1 MATEYQNSLLR
12 AFIGEEDLATPSS
25 FESIGTTPREN
36 RAESVGLSTQ
46 SLTTLPGPHK
56 YKDIWLQ
63 GVEGG
68 MQQLTADFWRMGG
81 LTSLLLDKP
90 DKVDRRLGRADLLTE
105 SSGRLLGS
113 IEPFEK
119 FLDEP
124 TVDGFLTQFLKGV
137 GQVTP
142 MALSSL
148 AMAFGGWAV
157 GMVGKGVLSVSS
169 QAVSRKLMKD
179 LVQKSVQAK
188 RGLGPSLD
196 ATEQSILNAAYAAV
210 RRIKYPKDK
219 LGRTYNRIDG
229 KYAEQTVRYPELFKY
244 KGKDLPSRAL
254 DFPFGATG
262 FWAGAGAQE
271 YIVGSSQSLHEFQEA
286 GFELTKEEAKAA
298 AALGIPQALIGT
310 LGEYIG
316 AKALFKLAAGD
327 FVATGSA
334 SVGKYMQEF
343 AKGLGQGLFI
353 GGVTE
358 GTAEYLQEELFLQQ
372 RFGIE
377 PEYSP
382 RQANLRR
389 AESAFVGF
397 WAGAGRQAPTSA
409 IARVIGR
416 SRAES
421 GEIERQRADNNEA
434 YTRGGVGI
442 ALPEPIEDLAAQIKA
457 MLTEGV
463 ERNAVWVEFPENA
476 TREQMHKTLG
486 NIRQEAARLLNIE
499 DDELQARL
507 DIQIQPDGS
516 GAFIVDNTNQ
526 QGLELFKEGKAQGF
540 SDEFLQRA
548 LGIFELQ
555 TPEMAVGIRVTD
567 EEGKVIHTQAV
578 SDENAQAAFAKAE
591 KDYPAE
597 KGYTVRQMSKQE
609 IAEDRQAG
617 ILQEEDV
624 FGDEVQRQR
633 EESAIKDLER
643 EAEERAKA
651 VREQQAKERPITVE
665 EPQPQQQGQ
674 QEFDF
679 SDLFVEQESKKE
691 AEKQAAI
698 LSRLEIEKLNE
709 YFDKQDSLEKGI
721 GDNYD
726 NYFSSQPGSGSIATI
741 LKDYNAIRQG
751 EEAEFGNVIVY
762 TNAYG
767 VDTSIGISTV
777 ERILNAPPSER
788 VIKKVNEFKEDMFEI
803 PEGQIEQEIKKETA
817 AQQRDTAREGGDIL
831 SEVGEREETVVKEP
845 TLKKQQVGTQQTI
858 EQTRAEQPDKTYEPA
873 PETYTMDN
881 TKGLPEQDFRK
892 WVEGRKEIKNMF
904 LNTLPEDEAKLYWK
918 NTGRIDLLTNEL
930 LNDYFK
936 LTSSVEGGKDIYRV
950 VQRPDGKFVIV
961 EQDQGRAE
969 RETRSRLLDEVKLAA
984 KIHKSEKARQAH
996 GWSITDPTGQKR
1008 FVYLPRLVQWGQ
1020 HLNRITGDV
1029 GYVEGSK
1036 EFATA
1041 GFDTLIHEL
1050 LDAGYTLEYKGKPID
1065 AAAMEEGVIYTKL
1078 QGKTIKSYSYRDIE
1092 EGRVRASQ
1100 PIPPDMIPI
1109 KARIEVLE
1117 QEISDLV
1124 EYHFRQGGKE
1134 KRFPQTPEIREKQE
1148 ELTELY
1154 RTLNEGWQEQPAISQ
1169 VATPVELGV
1178 NRASGTLEG
1187 LGYTFPEGSPVQ
1199 PKETKAGNQG
1209 VSLRI
1214 GGAEDHLINRI
1225 NLETEPEF
1233 NLPNR
1238 LDKPKSKRR
1247 LDKVIYNTADE
1258 SVKDFFGGLWP
1269 VLRNIIRGRPFKY
1282 NRHLRITTPY
1292 DILSGTFGKTV
1303 NLDRMV
1309 DIYDQ
1314 DNNLIKRNLKE
1325 LVEEEAQVIIDGP
1338 DYIRSITELLGKPR
1352 RRTMGTR
1359 MKFGDTD
1366 IIVLNIDPAKPITNI
1381 ELAEMTM
1388 VLGHEMGHLLYDQHA
1403 DALFNNINLLK
1414 KMKLAFEEAKRRTG
1428 EPQYQG
1434 PRGFTEWYA
1443 DQMAIWLI
1451 KKTGLGSINLKN
1463 KPRKGKNFMVENHF
1477 FNLAKKIRGLF
1488 TELAKTMKVRFKQDI
1503 VFEEYVAEI
1512 EELALN
1518 ENPKNTLGQKVEVDY
1533 MIAELSENFSSF
1545 LTKPQMQK
1553 LVKETKS
1560 ILGELR
1566 TLLPTHKKHWTV
1578 ERFIL
1583 PSYHYLKRFS
1593 KEIANSLYSPS
1604 QSKVPVGHINGRISI
1619 MQKRVNEL
1627 FELAPKKPNGDPD
1640 LGKWERTLL
1649 EAERNVAKEELS
1661 PEARQIREWLEN
1673 FYETYIAGKDPSIK
1687 EAPNFFPRQLALWAL
1702 QDTSR
1707 LFSLGKPN
1715 EGPAKRAALAGLL
1728 AEFNPDG
1735 PADLV
1740 TLDKDGNEINRVK
1753 GDWDKVVEALI
1764 REGEPNPDNIASA
1777 VSDIA
1782 IGMAEERA
1790 QYFKNIPNERL
1801 RDIEVLEESSW
1812 ALRKYVEDMTKRLDY
1827 QDKVKTI
1834 VTRKD
1839 MLNAEGN
1846 PNLIFLEA
1854 EKKRI
1859 TRLYEDLGYSKQDAQ
1874 GKAANFPVSGWQA
1887 MEVMLNRIADP
1898 RDQDEARYVV
1908 KSMMGKVGLHMPSWF
1923 RSTQSA
1929 LLAFNIMT
1937 YLTFATL
1944 ASLPDLA
1951 GPVLRSKE
1959 MGALKTG
1966 LQQYKH
1972 YFNNKEEMR
1981 KFARDIGVIS
1991 FDSLANMY
1999 INAAELS
2006 FMSKNARKLSNAFFK
2021 LTFLEA
2027 YTKFSRVFASGMGEQ
2042 FLLRLSEKQDE
2053 TANRHLEEFWGEGK
2067 AALARKDL
2075 KFYFS
2080 PENRR
2085 RFGTPEGERVRV
2097 ALAQFVDE
2105 SIVRPSGAERPAWAS
2120 NPYTALVWQ
2129 LKSFFYAYGVN
2140 IVGGAMR
2147 ETKNRYSEDG
2157 SLPSAAIPLAI
2168 GAVTI
2173 LPLTMIGL
2181 ELREMLKFLMRGGD
2195 PSAFRSDNM
2204 GGGEYSLDIIDRAGI
2219 LGPLGLILPMA
2230 EAHKFGQS
2238 WWVPPLGPT
2247 AQRTE
2252 QAFRG
2257 TLGWEENIPVLGAA
2271 W

>member
-229 KYAEQTVRYPELFKY
+229 KYAEQYVSKADLFKY

-382 RQANLRR
+382 RQATLRR

-409 IARVIGR
+409 VARVIGR
-416 SRAES
+416 ARAES

-442 ALPEPIEDLAAQIKA
+442 PLPEPIEDLAAQIKA

-476 TREQMHKTLG
+476 TQEQMYKTLG

-499 DDELQARL
+499 DDKLQARL

-567 EEGKVIHTQAV
+567 EEGKVIHTQSV

-643 EAEERAKA
+643 EAQERAKA
-651 VREQQAKERPITVE
+651 VREEQAKERPITVE
-665 EPQPQQQGQ
+665 EPQQ
-674 QEFDF
+674 
-679 SDLFVEQESKKE
+679 FV
-691 AEKQAAI
+691 
-698 LSRLEIEKLNE
+698 
-709 YFDKQDSLEKGI
+709 
-721 GDNYD
+721 
-726 NYFSSQPGSGSIATI
+726 
-741 LKDYNAIRQG
+741 G
-751 EEAEFGNVIVY
+751 E
-762 TNAYG
+762 
-767 VDTSIGISTV
+767 
-777 ERILNAPPSER
+777 
-788 VIKKVNEFKEDMFEI
+788 
-803 PEGQIEQEIKKETA
+803 QIEQEIKKETT

-845 TLKKQQVGTQQTI
+845 TLKKHQVGTQQTI
-858 EQTRAEQPDKTYEPA
+858 EQTRAEQPDKTYEPT

-881 TKGLPEQDFRK
+881 TKGLSEQDFRK

-918 NTGRIDLLTNEL
+918 NTGRVDLLTNEL

-969 RETRSRLLDEVKLAA
+969 RETRSRLLDEVKRAA
-984 KIHKSEKARQAH
+984 KGHKSEKARQAH

-1008 FVYLPRLVQWGQ
+1008 FVYLPILVQWGQ

-1050 LDAGYTLEYKGKPID
+1050 LDAGYTLEYKGKPWNT
-1065 AAAMEEGVIYTKL
+1065 EEAVNEGTIYTKL

-1124 EYHFRQGGKE
+1124 QYHFRQGGKE
-1134 KRFPQTPEIREKQE
+1134 KRFPQTPEIKEKQE

-1187 LGYTFPEGSPVQ
+1187 LGYTFPEGGPVQ

-1209 VSLRI
+1209 VSLKI

-1414 KMKLAFEEAKRRTG
+1414 KMQLAFEEAKRRTG

-1434 PRGFTEWYA
+1434 TRGFTEWYA
-1443 DQMAIWLI
+1443 DQMGIWLI
-1451 KKTGLGSINLKN
+1451 KKTGLGDINLKN
-1463 KPRKGKNFMVENHF
+1463 KPKKGKNFMVENHF
-1477 FNLAKKIRGLF
+1477 FNLAKKIKGLF

-1533 MIAELSENFSSF
+1533 MITELSENFSSF

-1578 ERFIL
+1578 DRFIL

-1649 EAERNVAKEELS
+1649 DAERNVSKEELS

-1673 FYETYIAGKDPSIK
+1673 FYGQYIAGKDPSIK

-1834 VTRKD
+1834 VTRED
-1839 MLNAEGN
+1839 MLKAEGN

-1854 EKKRI
+1854 EKNRI

-2120 NPYTALVWQ
+2120 NPYTALIWQ